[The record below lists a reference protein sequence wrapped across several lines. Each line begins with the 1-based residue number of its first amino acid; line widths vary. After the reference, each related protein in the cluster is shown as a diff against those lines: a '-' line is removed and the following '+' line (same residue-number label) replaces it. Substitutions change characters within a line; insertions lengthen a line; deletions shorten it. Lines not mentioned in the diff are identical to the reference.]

1 MNTEKKIISKLW
13 VLSIVVI
20 VSVILNTFWTY
31 FVLMQVEYK
40 KVWGKNNYEILQKMQ
55 LQQIQQFVEQYK
67 KNPNGNAPQA
77 NTDINN
83 WNNTKPAPVAQLTK
97 EQIADLKKDTFVK
110 WIENAKVSI
119 IEYSDLECPFC
130 KKLFES
136 KAIQNVLSANKDTL
150 NYSFK
155 HFPLEFHKN
164 AQKEAE
170 ALECAGELGGK
181 EAFFSMKDAI
191 FTKTR
196 ANGEWFALA
205 DLAPLAKELKLDDK
219 NFQSCLDSWKYT
231 DRVKND
237 GSNGNTLFGIDGTP
251 WTVILNNTT
260 GKFEVISWAQSQ
272 SAFESALK
280 KVSE

>member
-1 MNTEKKIISKLW
+1 MNAEKKILSKLW
-13 VLSIVVI
+13 VLSLVVI
-20 VSVILNTFWTY
+20 ISVILNAFWTY
-31 FVLMQVEYK
+31 FILMQVEYK
-40 KVWGKNNYEILQKMQ
+40 KVWGKENYEILQKMQ
-55 LQQIQQFVEQYK
+55 LQQIQQFVDQYK

-77 NTDINN
+77 NNDT
-83 WNNTKPAPVAQLTK
+83 NTKPAPAAQLTK
-97 EQIADLKKDTFVK
+97 EQITDLKKGTFIE
-110 WIENAKVSI
+110 WAENAKVSV

-136 KAIQNVLSANKDTL
+136 NAIQNVIAANKDTL

-170 ALECAGELGGK
+170 ALECAWELGGK

-196 ANGEWFALA
+196 SNGEWFALA

-219 NFQSCLDSWKYT
+219 SFQSCLDSGKYT
-231 DRVKND
+231 DKIKAEE
-237 GSNGNTLFGIDGTP
+237 SNGNTLFGIDGTP
-251 WTVILNNTT
+251 GTVVINNET
-260 GKFEVISWAQSQ
+260 GKFEVVSWAQSQ
-272 SAFESALK
+272 SAFEAAVK